1 MGHGSLGERPQKAV
15 ITVPAYFSDAQRNAT
30 REAGALA
37 GLEVVRILN
46 EPTAASLAYGYGDGS
61 RHTSWFDFPLLEQCQ
76 LLPEEEILGRQGTV
90 GMRREASESDQVDD
104 DQRQRPNAV
113 CHGAGNRCVRH
124 ERSGLH
130 VTECY
135 RSAISSSYELF
146 AEHST
151 KQGNPDPQARA
162 WQGPR
167 HPFLL
172 IRTLCGTTVLLFLK
186 AVMVNSSRQT
196 RLVLQARTGD
206 RESLEQLLTGIQQ
219 RLLGYISGV
228 VGRTAA
234 DDVLQDT
241 FVQICRNLKWLR
253 DPELFMPWVYRI
265 ASRSCFKS
273 LKHDRRFPRADEESI
288 LLDDVAGASQP
299 ERSLFCDVPE
309 LLEKISPAS
318 RAVLTLHYLQDLS
331 LQEVAA
337 ILEIGIGTAKSR
349 LAYGLSCLRQIVNKK
364 EKL

>member
-1 MGHGSLGERPQKAV
+1 
-15 ITVPAYFSDAQRNAT
+15 
-30 REAGALA
+30 
-37 GLEVVRILN
+37 
-46 EPTAASLAYGYGDGS
+46 
-61 RHTSWFDFPLLEQCQ
+61 
-76 LLPEEEILGRQGTV
+76 
-90 GMRREASESDQVDD
+90 
-104 DQRQRPNAV
+104 
-113 CHGAGNRCVRH
+113 
-124 ERSGLH
+124 
-130 VTECY
+130 
-135 RSAISSSYELF
+135 
-146 AEHST
+146 
-151 KQGNPDPQARA
+151 
-162 WQGPR
+162 
-167 HPFLL
+167 
-172 IRTLCGTTVLLFLK
+172 
-186 AVMVNSSRQT
+186 
-196 RLVLQARTGD
+196 
-206 RESLEQLLTGIQQ
+206 
-219 RLLGYISGV
+219 V